1 MKRHNKNFL
10 VLGLFGL
17 VTGLLTSC
25 NDIKPHAISVEEGDL
40 SYVTLDKV
48 SAKEGEVVTITI
60 TVPEGQEID
69 TIKINDTDLTIS
81 DTTIY
86 TFEMPNEDVV
96 IDITFKD
103 IDINEVLTNF
113 QNKQIQV
120 ELDITTNYVTEG
132 YEDFT
137 FTTHM
142 SNFFGLTSSSF
153 YEVNEEDGTVYIDE
167 KYYKD
172 EDGNLV
178 LRELGATNEVY
189 ESTLSDTPISYDLVF
204 GNPFNSL
211 ESSDFIKTE
220 KGYDLT
226 SGETKE
232 LFIGQ
237 ISYYGGEMTTFYLL
251 PLNKNTIKFYA
262 ESTLTETTAYSY
274 FNVYDGTIEVTSK
287 EELTVTPETR
297 KEYTPIVESALNKM
311 AEATSY
317 TLDRER
323 IVNGEHYDLEG
334 IKVTEDAILT
344 PPDTLFGITNESG
357 YAIFDDGNW
366 YYYEIVDGVVTPDVS
381 SGNLGSGTEY
391 TYGPIFD
398 YLAPEVFIQV
408 DETHYETK
416 TDFIAYEA
424 LTYILEGDEAV
435 RLGIT
440 NQFSTSGK
448 LTLEIV
454 DETLISYSYTLNYTE
469 GFIPIPIET
478 KVTISDVNT
487 TTIDYTFTLPQTA
500 EWFNDYIGSYSG
512 SRYNGNTGE
521 FENYT
526 LVINSATDIQING
539 INVTNIVL
547 EQNETVTFTYE
558 GASCVITIDDWGD
571 IAFYSEDIGSIEF
584 VKD

>member
-25 NDIKPHAISVEEGDL
+25 NDVKPHAISVEEGDL

-69 TIKINDTDLTIS
+69 SIKVNDTDLTIS
-81 DTTIY
+81 DETIY

-132 YEDFT
+132 YEEFT

-178 LRELGATNEVY
+178 LRELAATNEVY
-189 ESTLSDTPISYDLVF
+189 ESTLSDKPISYDLVF

-211 ESSDFIKTE
+211 ENSDFIKTE
-220 KGYDLT
+220 EGYDLT

-237 ISYYGGEMTTFYLL
+237 INYYGGEMTTFYLL

-274 FNVYDGTIEVTSK
+274 FNVYDGTIEITSK

-323 IVNGEHYDLEG
+323 IVNGKHYDLEG

-366 YYYEIVDGVVTPDVS
+366 YYYEIVNGIVTPDLS

-424 LTYILEGDEAV
+424 LSYILEGDESI
-435 RLGIT
+435 RLSIT
-440 NQFSTSGK
+440 DQFNTSGK
-448 LTLEIV
+448 LTFEIV
-454 DETLISYSYTLNYTE
+454 DETLVSYSYTLNYTR
-469 GFIPIPIET
+469 GFMSIPIET

-500 EWFNDYIGSYSG
+500 EWFDDYIGSYSG
-512 SRYNGNTGE
+512 SFRNVNTGKDE
-521 FENYT
+521 TWT

-539 INVTNIVL
+539 VNVTNIVL

-558 GASCVITIDDWGD
+558 GVNCIIVIDDFGD
-571 IAFYSEDIGSIEF
+571 IQFSGDGMRSIEF
-584 VKD
+584 KKN